1 MWTLVDDDMRE
12 RGLGSQ
18 YCNVAGAFIAIQK
31 KKRISRKI
39 NTEEIHN
46 DDDDDDAL
54 IDFSA
59 LYFFFFLKN

>member
-31 KKRISRKI
+31 K
-39 NTEEIHN
+39 NLE
-46 DDDDDDAL
+46 
-54 IDFSA
+54 
-59 LYFFFFLKN
+59 KNKHRRDTQ